1 MVGVRRFASAFESG
15 SAGRSRCRRGSRPGW
30 AEQGR
35 AGQGRAGL
43 GRAEP
48 AGPARC
54 RPPAAGGP
62 GAPRL
67 RRERGERRGL
77 GSGAAVRAG
86 LLLVL
91 VLCSRGTER
100 CPSAFCE
107 CSDWEDYKITCRDI
121 YFIPSLPED
130 TQTLRFLETH
140 LRKIPS
146 DAFSNLPNISRIY
159 ISIDETLQSL
169 EAHSFNSLSKVTH
182 IEIRNLRNL
191 DYIDPDAFKNLPL
204 LKYLGIF
211 NTGLKVFP
219 DLNKIYS
226 FDVNFLLEIADN
238 PYMTSVPANAFHGL
252 CNESLTLKLYNNG
265 FTSIQGH
272 AFNGTNLDAIYL
284 HKNKYLKVINDDA
297 FLGVH
302 SGPTLLDVSRTAV
315 ANLPAKGLESL
326 KELMA
331 KNTWTLKKLP
341 AVKAFLQLM
350 RADLSYPS
358 HCCAFKSWKKKSG
371 ILEYLMCNQSSHS
384 FHKRSVK
391 TLRDPFYKDY
401 AEYTDHT
408 NAVYDTNTKLTSFHE
423 NPHYYIFL
431 EEHGEGN
438 LGFGKELKNP
448 QMEDVQTFD
457 SHYDYPV
464 CGGNEDVICTPEPD
478 EFNPCE
484 DIMGYQFLRIV
495 VWFVNLLAILGNIFV
510 LFILLTS
517 HYKLTVPRFLMCNL
531 AFADFCMGLYLL
543 LIASVDLYTRSEYYN
558 HAIEWQT
565 GPGCNTAGFF
575 TVFASELSVYTL
587 TVITLERWYAIT
599 FAMRPDRKIR
609 LRHAVLVMLAG
620 WLSCILLALLPLL
633 GVSSYSK
640 VSICLPM
647 DTETPVAEAYIVF
660 VLICNIIA
668 FVIICACYIKI
679 YVTVRNPQYK
689 SGDKDTK
696 IAKRMAV
703 LIFTDFL
710 CMAPISFHALSAIM
724 NKPLI
729 TVSNSKILLVL
740 FYPLNSCA
748 NPFLYAI
755 FTKAFRRDVF
765 ILLSKFGI
773 CEHQAQVYRGQTV
786 SAKNSSGSYGQRI
799 SRGIGQVLTSIQDPV
814 NDYLPAVTMQNQIPM
829 EKCKQTEL

>member
-1 MVGVRRFASAFESG
+1 MQCLPVAF
-15 SAGRSRCRRGSRPGW
+15 
-30 AEQGR
+30 Q
-35 AGQGRAGL
+35 L
-43 GRAEP
+43 V
-48 AGPARC
+48 
-54 RPPAAGGP
+54 
-62 GAPRL
+62 L
-67 RRERGERRGL
+67 
-77 GSGAAVRAG
+77 V
-86 LLLVL
+86 LVL
-91 VLCSRGTER
+91 VLCSQGTEL

-107 CSDWEDYKITCRDI
+107 CSDWDDYRITCRDI
-121 YFIPSLPED
+121 HFIPSLPEH
-130 TQTLRFLETH
+130 TQTL
-140 LRKIPS
+140 
-146 DAFSNLPNISRIY
+146 
-159 ISIDETLQSL
+159 
-169 EAHSFNSLSKVTH
+169 
-182 IEIRNLRNL
+182 EIRNLRNL

-219 DLNKIYS
+219 DLTKIYS
-226 FDVNFLLEIADN
+226 SDVNFLLEIADN
-238 PYMTSVPANAFHGL
+238 PFMTSVPANAFHGL
-252 CNESLTLKLYNNG
+252 SNESLTLKLYNNG

-284 HKNKYLKVINDDA
+284 HKNKYLKVINEDA

-302 SGPTLLDVSRTAV
+302 SGPTLLDISRTEIV
-315 ANLPAKGLESL
+315 NLPAKGLESL

-341 AVKAFLQLM
+341 AVKVFFQLM

-358 HCCAFKSWKKKSG
+358 HCCAFKHMKKSSG
-371 ILEYLMCNQSSHS
+371 ILEYLMCNQTSSHS
-384 FHKRSVK
+384 FRTRRSVK
-391 TLRDPFYKDY
+391 TLRGPLYKDY
-401 AEYTDHT
+401 TEEYTDHT
-408 NAVYDTNTKLTSFHE
+408 DTTYDKNTKFRNFHE
-423 NPHYYIFL
+423 NSQYYIFF
-431 EEHGEGN
+431 EDHGEGN
-438 LGFGKELKNP
+438 VGFGQELKNP
-448 QMEDVQTFD
+448 QTDDMQTFD

-464 CGGNEDVICTPEPD
+464 CGSNEDVICTPEPD

-575 TVFASELSVYTL
+575 TVFASELSIYTL

-609 LRHAVLVMLAG
+609 LRHALVIM
-620 WLSCILLALLPLL
+620 L

-647 DTETPVAEAYIVF
+647 DTETPVAEAYVVF

-679 YVTVRNPQYK
+679 YITVRNPQYK

-729 TVSNSKILLVL
+729 TVTNSKILLVL

-755 FTKAFRRDVF
+755 FTKAFQRDVF

-773 CEHQAQVYRGQTV
+773 CEHQAQVYRGQTI

-799 SRGIGQVLTSIQDPV
+799 SRGVGQILTSIQDPV
-814 NDYLPAVTMQNQIPM
+814 NDYLPAMTTQNQILV
-829 EKCKQTEL
+829 EESKQTEL

>member
-1 MVGVRRFASAFESG
+1 MLCLPVAF
-15 SAGRSRCRRGSRPGW
+15 
-30 AEQGR
+30 Q
-35 AGQGRAGL
+35 L
-43 GRAEP
+43 
-48 AGPARC
+48 
-54 RPPAAGGP
+54 
-62 GAPRL
+62 
-67 RRERGERRGL
+67 
-77 GSGAAVRAG
+77 V
-86 LLLVL
+86 LLVP
-91 VLCSRGTER
+91 VLSGQDTER

-121 YFIPSLPED
+121 HFIPSLPED
-130 TQTLRFLETH
+130 TQTLRFTETH
-140 LRKIPS
+140 LRTIPS
-146 DAFSNLPNISRIY
+146 DAFSNLPNISR
-159 ISIDETLQSL
+159 
-169 EAHSFNSLSKVTH
+169 

-219 DLNKIYS
+219 DITKIYS
-226 FDVNFLLEIADN
+226 SDVNFLLEIADN
-238 PYMTSVPANAFHGL
+238 PFVTSVPANAFHGL
-252 CNESLTLKLYNNG
+252 CNESLILKLYNNG

-284 HKNKYLKVINDDA
+284 HKNKYLEVINDDA
-297 FLGVH
+297 FLGAH

-326 KELMA
+326 KELKA

-341 AVKAFLQLM
+341 AVKIFLQLM

-358 HCCAFKSWKKKSG
+358 HCCAFKNWKKNSG
-371 ILEYLMCNQSSHS
+371 ILEYLACNQTGSHS
-384 FHKRSVK
+384 FRKRRSVK
-391 TLRDPFYKDY
+391 ALRGPFYKDY
-401 AEYTDHT
+401 AEDYTDHT
-408 NAVYDTNTKLTSFHE
+408 DTVYNKNTEFRNFHE
-423 NPHYYIFL
+423 NSHYSIFL
-431 EEHGEGN
+431 EEHGEGD
-438 LGFGKELKNP
+438 LGFGQELKNP
-448 QMEDVQTFD
+448 QMEDIQAFD

-464 CGGNEDVICTPEPD
+464 CGANEDVICTPEPD

-484 DIMGYQFLRIV
+484 DIMGYQFLRIA

-543 LIASVDLYTRSEYYN
+543 LIASVDLHTRSEYYN

-587 TVITLERWYAIT
+587 TVITLERCYAIT
-599 FAMRPDRKIR
+599 FAMHPDRKIR
-609 LRHAVLVMLAG
+609 LRHAMVIMLGG
-620 WLSCILLALLPLL
+620 WISCFLLALLPLV

-647 DTETPVAEAYIVF
+647 DTEAPVAEAYVVF

-729 TVSNSKILLVL
+729 TVTNSKILLVL

-773 CEHQAQVYRGQTV
+773 CKHQAQVYRGQTI
-786 SAKNSSGSYGQRI
+786 SAKNSSRSYGQRI
-799 SRGIGQVLTSIQDPV
+799 SQGIGQILTSLQDPA
-814 NDYLPAVTMQNQIPM
+814 NNYLPAMTMQNQSLV
-829 EKCKQTEL
+829 EECKQTEL

>member
-1 MVGVRRFASAFESG
+1 MLRLPLALQALL
-15 SAGRSRCRRGSRPGW
+15 ALALRSR
-30 AEQGR
+30 
-35 AGQGRAGL
+35 
-43 GRAEP
+43 
-48 AGPARC
+48 
-54 RPPAAGGP
+54 
-62 GAPRL
+62 GA
-67 RRERGERRGL
+67 
-77 GSGAAVRAG
+77 
-86 LLLVL
+86 
-91 VLCSRGTER
+91 ER
-100 CPSAFCE
+100 CPAALCE

-121 YFIPSLPED
+121 HFIPRLPQD
-130 TQTLRFLETH
+130 TQTL
-140 LRKIPS
+140 
-146 DAFSNLPNISRIY
+146 
-159 ISIDETLQSL
+159 
-169 EAHSFNSLSKVTH
+169 
-182 IEIRNLRNL
+182 EIRNLRNL
-191 DYIDPDAFKNLPL
+191 GYVDPDAFKNLPL

-219 DLNKIYS
+219 DLTKIS
-226 FDVNFLLEIADN
+226 SSDVNFLLEIADN
-238 PYMTSVPANAFHGL
+238 PFMTSVPANAFHGL

-265 FTSIQGH
+265 FTSIQDH
-272 AFNGTNLDAIYL
+272 AFNGTHLDAVYL
-284 HKNKYLKVINDDA
+284 HKNKYLRVINEDA

-302 SGPTLLDVSRTAV
+302 SGPTLLDVSRTII

-341 AVKAFLQLM
+341 AVKIFFQLM

-358 HCCAFKSWKKKSG
+358 HCCAFKNWKKNSG
-371 ILEYLMCNQSSHS
+371 LLEYLMCNQSSSHS
-384 FHKRSVK
+384 FRKRRSVK
-391 TLRDPFYKDY
+391 APRGPFYKDY
-401 AEYTDHT
+401 TEEYTDHT
-408 NAVYDTNTKLTSFHE
+408 DSVYDKNTRFRNFHE
-423 NPHYYIFL
+423 NSHYYVFF

-438 LGFGKELKNP
+438 IGFGQELKNP
-448 QMEDVQTFD
+448 QMEDVQAFD
-457 SHYDYPV
+457 NHYDYPV
-464 CGGNEDVICTPEPD
+464 CGVNEDIICTPEPD

-484 DIMGYQFLRIV
+484 DIMGYKFLRIV

-543 LIASVDLYTRSEYYN
+543 LIASVDLHTRSEYYN

-609 LRHAVLVMLAG
+609 LRHALVIMLGG
-620 WLSCILLALLPLL
+620 WLLCFLLALLPLV

-647 DTETPVAEAYIVF
+647 DTETPVAEAYVVF

-668 FVIICACYIKI
+668 FVIICGCYVKI
-679 YVTVRNPQYK
+679 YITVRNPQYK

-724 NKPLI
+724 SKPLI
-729 TVSNSKILLVL
+729 TVTNSKILLVL

-755 FTKAFRRDVF
+755 FTKAFRRDFF
-765 ILLSKFGI
+765 ILLSKFGV
-773 CEHQAQVYRGQTV
+773 CEHRAQVYRGQTV
-786 SAKNSSGSYGQRI
+786 SSKNSSGSYGQRI
-799 SRGIGQVLTSIQDPV
+799 SRGISQMLTSIQDPV
-814 NDYLPAVTMQNQIPM
+814 NDYLPAMTVQERILV
-829 EKCKQTEL
+829 EECKQTEL

>member
-1 MVGVRRFASAFESG
+1 MLCLPVAL
-15 SAGRSRCRRGSRPGW
+15 
-30 AEQGR
+30 Q
-35 AGQGRAGL
+35 L
-43 GRAEP
+43 
-48 AGPARC
+48 
-54 RPPAAGGP
+54 
-62 GAPRL
+62 L
-67 RRERGERRGL
+67 L
-77 GSGAAVRAG
+77 
-86 LLLVL
+86 LLLVP
-91 VLCSRGTER
+91 CSQGTER

-107 CSDWEDYKITCRDI
+107 CSDWDDYKITCRDI
-121 YFIPSLPED
+121 HFIPSLPEN
-130 TQTLRFLETH
+130 TQTLRFMETH
-140 LRKIPS
+140 LRTIPS

-169 EAHSFNSLSKVTH
+169 EAHSFNSLSQVTH

-191 DYIDPDAFKNLPL
+191 DYIDPEAFKNLPL

-211 NTGLKVFP
+211 NTGLKAFP
-219 DLNKIYS
+219 DLTKIYS
-226 FDVNFLLEIADN
+226 SDVNFL
-238 PYMTSVPANAFHGL
+238 
-252 CNESLTLKLYNNG
+252 LKLYNNG
-265 FTSIQGH
+265 FTSIQGY

-284 HKNKYLKVINDDA
+284 HKNKYLEVINDDA
-297 FLGVH
+297 FLGVY
-302 SGPTLLDVSRTAV
+302 SGPTLLDVSRTAI
-315 ANLPAKGLESL
+315 ANLPAKGLENL

-341 AVKAFLQLM
+341 AVKVFLQLM

-358 HCCAFKSWKKKSG
+358 HCCAFKSWKKNSG
-371 ILEYLMCNQSSHS
+371 ILEYLTCNQSGSHS
-384 FHKRSVK
+384 FRERRSVK
-391 TLRDPFYKDY
+391 ALRGPFDKDY
-401 AEYTDHT
+401 AEEYADHADT
-408 NAVYDTNTKLTSFHE
+408 VYDKNTELTNFHD
-423 NPHYYIFL
+423 NSHYYIFL

-438 LGFGKELKNP
+438 LGFGQELKNP
-448 QMEDVQTFD
+448 QMEYVQTFD

-464 CGGNEDVICTPEPD
+464 CRGSEDVICTPEPD

-565 GPGCNTAGFF
+565 GPGCKTAGFF

-609 LRHAVLVMLAG
+609 LRHAMVIMLAG
-620 WLSCILLALLPLL
+620 WLSCFLLALLPLV

-647 DTETPVAEAYIVF
+647 DTETPVSEAYVVF

-668 FVIICACYIKI
+668 FVIICACYVKI

-729 TVSNSKILLVL
+729 TVTNSKILLVL

-773 CEHQAQVYRGQTV
+773 CEHQAQVYRGQTI
-786 SAKNSSGSYGQRI
+786 SAKNSSGSYGQKI
-799 SRGIGQVLTSIQDPV
+799 SRGIGQILTSIQDPV
-814 NDYLPAVTMQNQIPM
+814 NDYLPAVTTQNHILM
-829 EKCKQTEL
+829 EECMQTEL

>member
-1 MVGVRRFASAFESG
+1 MLCLPV
-15 SAGRSRCRRGSRPGW
+15 
-30 AEQGR
+30 
-35 AGQGRAGL
+35 
-43 GRAEP
+43 
-48 AGPARC
+48 
-54 RPPAAGGP
+54 
-62 GAPRL
+62 
-67 RRERGERRGL
+67 
-77 GSGAAVRAG
+77 AVQ

-91 VLCSRGTER
+91 VLCSQGSER

-107 CSDWEDYKITCRDI
+107 CSDEDDYKITCRDI
-121 YFIPSLPED
+121 HFIPSLPED
-130 TQTLRFLETH
+130 TQTL
-140 LRKIPS
+140 
-146 DAFSNLPNISRIY
+146 
-159 ISIDETLQSL
+159 
-169 EAHSFNSLSKVTH
+169 
-182 IEIRNLRNL
+182 EIRNLRNL

-211 NTGLKVFP
+211 NTGLKAFP
-219 DLNKIYS
+219 DLTKIYS
-226 FDVNFLLEIADN
+226 SDVNFLLEIADN
-238 PYMTSVPANAFHGL
+238 PFMTSVPANAFHGL

-284 HKNKYLKVINDDA
+284 HKNKYLEVINDDA

-341 AVKAFLQLM
+341 AVKVFLQLM

-358 HCCAFKSWKKKSG
+358 HCCAFKSWKKTSG
-371 ILEYLMCNQSSHS
+371 ILEYLTCNQSSSHS
-384 FHKRSVK
+384 FHKRRSVK
-391 TLRDPFYKDY
+391 ALGGPFYKDY
-401 AEYTDHT
+401 AEEYTDHT
-408 NAVYDTNTKLTSFHE
+408 DTAYDKNTKFTNLHE
-423 NPHYYIFL
+423 NSHYYIFL

-438 LGFGKELKNP
+438 LGFGHELKNP

-457 SHYDYPV
+457 SHYDYPI

-609 LRHAVLVMLAG
+609 LRHALIIMLGG
-620 WLSCILLALLPLL
+620 WFSCFLLALLPLV

-647 DTETPVAEAYIVF
+647 DTETPVSEAYVVF

-703 LIFTDFL
+703 LIFTDFV

-729 TVSNSKILLVL
+729 TVTNSKILLVL

-765 ILLSKFGI
+765 ILLSRFGI
-773 CEHQAQVYRGQTV
+773 CEHQAQVYRGQTI
-786 SAKNSSGSYGQRI
+786 SAKNSSSSYGQRI
-799 SRGIGQVLTSIQDPV
+799 GRGLGQILTSTQDPV
-814 NDYLPAVTMQNQIPM
+814 NNYLPAVTMQNQILI
-829 EKCKQTEL
+829 EECKQTEL

>member
-1 MVGVRRFASAFESG
+1 MLCLPVAF
-15 SAGRSRCRRGSRPGW
+15 
-30 AEQGR
+30 Q
-35 AGQGRAGL
+35 L
-43 GRAEP
+43 
-48 AGPARC
+48 
-54 RPPAAGGP
+54 
-62 GAPRL
+62 
-67 RRERGERRGL
+67 
-77 GSGAAVRAG
+77 V
-86 LLLVL
+86 LVL
-91 VLCSRGTER
+91 VLCSQGTER

-107 CSDWEDYKITCRDI
+107 CSDWDDYKITCRDI
-121 YFIPSLPED
+121 HFIPSLPEH
-130 TQTLRFLETH
+130 TQTLRFMETH
-140 LRKIPS
+140 LRTIPS
-146 DAFSNLPNISRIY
+146 EAFSNLPNISRIY

-219 DLNKIYS
+219 DLTKIYS
-226 FDVNFLLEIADN
+226 SDVNFL
-238 PYMTSVPANAFHGL
+238 
-252 CNESLTLKLYNNG
+252 LKLYNNG
-265 FTSIQGH
+265 FTSIHGH

-284 HKNKYLKVINDDA
+284 HKNKYLKVINEDA

-302 SGPTLLDVSRTAV
+302 SGPTLLDISRTEIV
-315 ANLPAKGLESL
+315 SLPAKGLESL

-341 AVKAFLQLM
+341 AVKIFLQLM

-358 HCCAFKSWKKKSG
+358 HCCAFKNWKKGSG
-371 ILEYLMCNQSSHS
+371 ILEYLMCNQTSSHS
-384 FHKRSVK
+384 FRKRRSVK
-391 TLRDPFYKDY
+391 ALRGPLHKDY
-401 AEYTDHT
+401 TEEHTDHT
-408 NAVYDTNTKLTSFHE
+408 DTTYDKNTKFRNFHE
-423 NPHYYIFL
+423 NSQYYIFF
-431 EEHGEGN
+431 EDHGEEN
-438 LGFGKELKNP
+438 VGFGQELKNP
-448 QMEDVQTFD
+448 QTEDMQTFD

-464 CGGNEDVICTPEPD
+464 CGGNEDVLCTPEPD

-575 TVFASELSVYTL
+575 TVFASELSIYTL

-609 LRHAVLVMLAG
+609 LRHALVIMLGG
-620 WLSCILLALLPLL
+620 WLSCFLLALMPLV

-647 DTETPVAEAYIVF
+647 DTETPVAEAYVVF

-679 YVTVRNPQYK
+679 YITVRNPQYK

-729 TVSNSKILLVL
+729 TVTNSKILLVL

-773 CEHQAQVYRGQTV
+773 CEHQAQVYRGQTI
-786 SAKNSSGSYGQRI
+786 SAKNSSGYYGQRI
-799 SRGIGQVLTSIQDPV
+799 SRGVGQILTSVQDPV
-814 NDYLPAVTMQNQIPM
+814 NDYLPAMTMQNQILV
-829 EKCKQTEL
+829 EESKQTEL

>member
-1 MVGVRRFASAFESG
+1 AVPSYL
-15 SAGRSRCRRGSRPGW
+15 
-30 AEQGR
+30 
-35 AGQGRAGL
+35 L
-43 GRAEP
+43 GK
-48 AGPARC
+48 
-54 RPPAAGGP
+54 
-62 GAPRL
+62 
-67 RRERGERRGL
+67 RGL
-77 GSGAAVRAG
+77 
-86 LLLVL
+86 VL
-91 VLCSRGTER
+91 ALCSQGAER

-107 CSDWEDYKITCRDI
+107 CSDWDDYKITCRDI
-121 YFIPSLPED
+121 HFIPSLPED
-130 TQTLRFLETH
+130 TQTLRFMETH
-140 LRKIPS
+140 LRTIPS
-146 DAFSNLPNISRIY
+146 EAFSNLPNISRIY
-159 ISIDETLQSL
+159 ISIDETLRSL
-169 EAHSFNSLSKVTH
+169 EAHSFYSLSKVTH

-219 DLNKIYS
+219 DLTKIS
-226 FDVNFLLEIADN
+226 SSDVNFLLEIADN
-238 PYMTSVPANAFHGL
+238 PFMTSVPANAFHGL

-284 HKNKYLKVINDDA
+284 HKNKYLRVISEDA

-302 SGPTLLDVSRTAV
+302 SGPTLLDVSRTV
-315 ANLPAKGLESL
+315 IVNLPVKGLESL

-331 KNTWTLKKLP
+331 QNTWTLKKLP
-341 AVKAFLQLM
+341 AVKIFLQLI

-358 HCCAFKSWKKKSG
+358 HCCAFKNWKKNNG
-371 ILEYLMCNQSSHS
+371 ILEYLMCNQTGSHS
-384 FHKRSVK
+384 FRNRRSF
-391 TLRDPFYKDY
+391 RAIREPFYKDY
-401 AEYTDHT
+401 TEEYTDRT
-408 NAVYDTNTKLTSFHE
+408 DSVYERNTKFRNFHE
-423 NPHYYIFL
+423 NSQYYIFL
-431 EEHGEGN
+431 EEHGEEN
-438 LGFGKELKNP
+438 VGFGQELKNP
-448 QMEDVQTFD
+448 QTEDMQAFD
-457 SHYDYPV
+457 SHYDYLV
-464 CGGNEDVICTPEPD
+464 CGGSEDVICTPEPD

-495 VWFVNLLAILGNIFV
+495 VWFVNLLAIVGNVFV

-599 FAMRPDRKIR
+599 FAMRPNRKIR
-609 LRHAVLVMLAG
+609 LRHALVIMLGG
-620 WLSCILLALLPLL
+620 WLSCFLLALLPLV

-647 DTETPVAEAYIVF
+647 DTETPVAEAYVVF

-668 FVIICACYIKI
+668 FVIICVCYIKI

-729 TVSNSKILLVL
+729 TVTNSKILLVL

-773 CEHQAQVYRGQTV
+773 CEHQAQVYRGQTISV
-786 SAKNSSGSYGQRI
+786 KNSSGSYGQRI
-799 SRGIGQVLTSIQDPV
+799 SRGLGQILTSIQDPV
-814 NDYLPAVTMQNQIPM
+814 NDYLPAMTMQNQILV
-829 EKCKQTEL
+829 EECKQTEL

>member
-1 MVGVRRFASAFESG
+1 MLCLPVAF
-15 SAGRSRCRRGSRPGW
+15 
-30 AEQGR
+30 Q
-35 AGQGRAGL
+35 
-43 GRAEP
+43 
-48 AGPARC
+48 
-54 RPPAAGGP
+54 
-62 GAPRL
+62 
-67 RRERGERRGL
+67 
-77 GSGAAVRAG
+77 

-91 VLCSRGTER
+91 VLCSQGTER

-107 CSDWEDYKITCRDI
+107 CSDGDDYKITCRDI
-121 YFIPSLPED
+121 HFIPSLPED
-130 TQTLRFLETH
+130 TQTL
-140 LRKIPS
+140 
-146 DAFSNLPNISRIY
+146 
-159 ISIDETLQSL
+159 
-169 EAHSFNSLSKVTH
+169 
-182 IEIRNLRNL
+182 EIRNLRNL

-211 NTGLKVFP
+211 NTGLKAFP
-219 DLNKIYS
+219 DLTKIYS
-226 FDVNFLLEIADN
+226 SDVNFLLEIADN
-238 PYMTSVPANAFHGL
+238 PFMTSVPANAFHGL

-284 HKNKYLKVINDDA
+284 HKNKYLEVINDDA

-341 AVKAFLQLM
+341 AVKIFLQLM

-358 HCCAFKSWKKKSG
+358 HCCAFKSWKKTSG
-371 ILEYLMCNQSSHS
+371 ILEYLTCNQSGSHS
-384 FHKRSVK
+384 FRKRRSVK
-391 TLRDPFYKDY
+391 ALRGPFYKDY
-401 AEYTDHT
+401 AEEYTDHT
-408 NAVYDTNTKLTSFHE
+408 DTVYDKNTKFTNFHE
-423 NPHYYIFL
+423 NSHYYIFL
-431 EEHGEGN
+431 EGHGEGN
-438 LGFGKELKNP
+438 LGFGQELKNP

-484 DIMGYQFLRIV
+484 DIMGYQFLRIA

-609 LRHAVLVMLAG
+609 LRHALVIMLGG
-620 WLSCILLALLPLL
+620 WLSCLLLALLPLV

-647 DTETPVAEAYIVF
+647 DTETPVAEAYVVF

-729 TVSNSKILLVL
+729 TVTNSKILLVL

-773 CEHQAQVYRGQTV
+773 CEHQAQVYRGQTI

-799 SRGIGQVLTSIQDPV
+799 SRGIGQILTSIQDPV
-814 NDYLPAVTMQNQIPM
+814 NDYLPAVTMQNQILV
-829 EKCKQTEL
+829 EECKQTEL

>member
-1 MVGVRRFASAFESG
+1 ML
-15 SAGRSRCRRGSRPGW
+15 C
-30 AEQGR
+30 
-35 AGQGRAGL
+35 L
-43 GRAEP
+43 
-48 AGPARC
+48 
-54 RPPAAGGP
+54 PAAFQ
-62 GAPRL
+62 
-67 RRERGERRGL
+67 
-77 GSGAAVRAG
+77 V
-86 LLLVL
+86 LLVL
-91 VLCSRGTER
+91 ALRSQGTER
-100 CPSAFCE
+100 CPSALCE

-121 YFIPSLPED
+121 HFIPSLPQD
-130 TQTLRFLETH
+130 TQTL
-140 LRKIPS
+140 
-146 DAFSNLPNISRIY
+146 
-159 ISIDETLQSL
+159 
-169 EAHSFNSLSKVTH
+169 
-182 IEIRNLRNL
+182 EIRNLRNL
-191 DYIDPDAFKNLPL
+191 GYIDADAFKNLPL

-219 DLNKIYS
+219 DLTKIYS
-226 FDVNFLLEIADN
+226 SDVNFLLEIADN
-238 PYMTSVPANAFHGL
+238 PFMTSVPANAFHGL

-272 AFNGTNLDAIYL
+272 AFNGTNLDAVYL
-284 HKNKYLKVINDDA
+284 HKNKYLKVINEDA
-297 FLGVH
+297 FVGVR
-302 SGPTLLDVSRTAV
+302 SGPTLLDVSRTV
-315 ANLPAKGLESL
+315 IANLPAKGLESL

-341 AVKAFLQLM
+341 AVKIFLQLM

-358 HCCAFKSWKKKSG
+358 HCCAFKNWKKNSG
-371 ILEYLMCNQSSHS
+371 ILEYLTCNQTGSHS
-384 FHKRSVK
+384 FLKRRSVK
-391 TLRDPFYKDY
+391 ALRGPFYKDY
-401 AEYTDHT
+401 AEEYTDHT
-408 NAVYDTNTKLTSFHE
+408 DTVYDKSTKFRNFHE
-423 NPHYYIFL
+423 NSHYYVFF

-438 LGFGKELKNP
+438 IGFGQELKNP
-448 QMEDVQTFD
+448 QMEDVQAFD
-457 SHYDYPV
+457 NHYDYPV
-464 CGGNEDVICTPEPD
+464 CGGNEDIICTPEPD

-599 FAMRPDRKIR
+599 FAMHPDRKIR
-609 LRHAVLVMLAG
+609 LRHALAIMLGG
-620 WLSCILLALLPLL
+620 WLSCFLLALLPLV

-647 DTETPVAEAYIVF
+647 DTETPVAEAYVVF

-679 YVTVRNPQYK
+679 YITVRNPQYK

-724 NKPLI
+724 SKPLI
-729 TVSNSKILLVL
+729 TVTNSKILLVL

-786 SAKNSSGSYGQRI
+786 STKNSSGSYGQRI
-799 SRGIGQVLTSIQDPV
+799 SRGIGQILTSIQDPV
-814 NDYLPAVTMQNQIPM
+814 NDYLPTMTMQDQILV
-829 EKCKQTEL
+829 EECKQTEL

>member
-1 MVGVRRFASAFESG
+1 MLCFPVAF
-15 SAGRSRCRRGSRPGW
+15 
-30 AEQGR
+30 Q
-35 AGQGRAGL
+35 
-43 GRAEP
+43 
-48 AGPARC
+48 
-54 RPPAAGGP
+54 
-62 GAPRL
+62 
-67 RRERGERRGL
+67 
-77 GSGAAVRAG
+77 

-91 VLCSRGTER
+91 CSQGTER
-100 CPSAFCE
+100 CPSALCE
-107 CSDWEDYKITCRDI
+107 CSDWDEYKITCRNI
-121 YFIPSLPED
+121 HFIPSLPED
-130 TQTLRFLETH
+130 TQTLRFMETH
-140 LRKIPS
+140 LRTIPG
-146 DAFSNLPNISRIY
+146 DAFSNLPNISR
-159 ISIDETLQSL
+159 
-169 EAHSFNSLSKVTH
+169 

-211 NTGLKVFP
+211 NTGLKTFP
-219 DLNKIYS
+219 DLTKIYS
-226 FDVNFLLEIADN
+226 SDVNFLLEIADN
-238 PYMTSVPANAFHGL
+238 PLMTSVPANAFHGL

-284 HKNKYLKVINDDA
+284 HKNKYLEVISDDA

-302 SGPTLLDVSRTAV
+302 SGPTLLDVSRTAIV
-315 ANLPAKGLESL
+315 NLPAKGLENL

-331 KNTWTLKKLP
+331 KHTWTLKKLP
-341 AVKAFLQLM
+341 SVKIFLQLM

-358 HCCAFKSWKKKSG
+358 HCCAFKSWKKSRG
-371 ILEYLMCNQSSHS
+371 ILEYLICNQSGSHI
-384 FHKRSVK
+384 FRKRRSVGA
-391 TLRDPFYKDY
+391 LEGPFYKDY
-401 AEYTDHT
+401 AEEYTDHT
-408 NAVYDTNTKLTSFHE
+408 DTVYDKNTKFTNFHE
-423 NPHYYIFL
+423 NSHYSFFF

-438 LGFGKELKNP
+438 LGFGQELKNP
-448 QMEDVQTFD
+448 QMQDTQTFD

-464 CGGNEDVICTPEPD
+464 CGANEDVICTPEPD

-495 VWFVNLLAILGNIFV
+495 VWFVNLLAILGNVFV

-543 LIASVDLYTRSEYYN
+543 LIASVDLHTRSEYYN

-609 LRHAVLVMLAG
+609 LRHALVIMLGG
-620 WLSCILLALLPLL
+620 WLSCFLLALLPLV

-647 DTETPVAEAYIVF
+647 DTETPVAEAYVVF
-660 VLICNIIA
+660 VLICNILA

-729 TVSNSKILLVL
+729 TVTNSKILLVL

-765 ILLSKFGI
+765 ILLSKFGV
-773 CEHQAQVYRGQTV
+773 CEHQAQVYRGQTISV
-786 SAKNSSGSYGQRI
+786 KNSSDYYGPRI
-799 SRGIGQVLTSIQDPV
+799 SRGMGQILTSIQDPV
-814 NDYLPAVTMQNQIPM
+814 NDYVPAMTTQNQILA
-829 EKCKQTEL
+829 EECKQTEL